1 MEQGRARRAHH
12 LRPVA
17 NPVSALHTHGVDK
30 LDATIIV
37 VAVGD
42 RGAFDPGVG
51 RPMRLPA
58 CQFSIS
64 EIAYNSA
71 SDRGRMA
78 ANKTGVLVANAR
90 SSIIL
95 RHTNH
100 ATIKV
105 AGLG

>member
-1 MEQGRARRAHH
+1 
-12 LRPVA
+12 
-17 NPVSALHTHGVDK
+17 
-30 LDATIIV
+30 
-37 VAVGD
+37 
-42 RGAFDPGVG
+42 
-51 RPMRLPA
+51 
-58 CQFSIS
+58 
-64 EIAYNSA
+64 
-71 SDRGRMA
+71 MA